1 MVKARKSKK
10 KARKS
15 EKKSTKSGVFQRL
28 IKDVGLRDW
37 DAVACSLEELLTSH
51 KDALTYIQLVAGAKW
66 MLDSSNLDL
75 CLRLANEALYREPE
89 RPESPEV
96 LFFLHLHTGN
106 IGLAKSSL
114 TLAKNFGGDKPQY
127 LIWEVLL
134 FNEEGNH
141 GAILELYDADRIP
154 FDRDDTRL
162 SEIVF
167 SVVIAMIATN
177 RTVEARE
184 MVDKFFPEPSIDDS
198 NVTNLHAK
206 INQAE
211 ENFPEAV
218 RCFELVETNYEGEKV
233 AIEACWN
240 KSLLQL
246 SYGDLVNG
254 WKNYEVRWK
263 WDQFPTRKFPLSAPW
278 WEGEDL
284 VGKSIL
290 LWGEQ
295 GIGDEILFLTLLPEL
310 LKLGPAKVGIC
321 ASNKICPVI
330 EKWYPDVA
338 IYGFQAGE
346 AFFEKLSFNYQLPF
360 GSLPHKLGNP
370 NILGSKR
377 FIEDSPESV
386 LLRDRIL
393 NKYPGKARLIGISWR
408 SGALSLKRIHHYISH
423 KAILEIVREAP
434 DDILFVSL
442 QYGIKDEEI
451 ADLSLASNVYI
462 PHEDFF
468 DDLTAQTRHIQACDL
483 ILTSGSICLALA
495 GITAKP
501 CITWGPRRGWTLLG
515 AEKYPWFP
523 LVHLIKCEPN
533 WDLGAL
539 IIQIKKLLQ
548 VFYKS

>member
-1 MVKARKSKK
+1 MVKVKKSKK
-10 KARKS
+10 KAQKL
-15 EKKSTKSGVFQRL
+15 EKKSSKSGVFQQL
-28 IKDVGLRDW
+28 IKDVGLEDW
-37 DAVACSLEELLTSH
+37 DAVAGSLDELLTSH
-51 KDALTYIQLVAGAKW
+51 KDDLTYIQLVAGAKW
-66 MLDSSNLDL
+66 MLDSRNFDL
-75 CLRLANEALYREPE
+75 CHRLANEGLSREPE

-96 LFFLHLHTGN
+96 LFFLHLHWGN
-106 IGLAKSSL
+106 VALARSSL
-114 TLAKNFGGDKPQY
+114 TLARNFGGDKPQY

-141 GAILELYDADRIP
+141 SAILELYDADRIP
-154 FDRDDTRL
+154 FAQDDPRL

-177 RTVEARE
+177 RTVEARDV
-184 MVDKFFPEPSIDDS
+184 VDKFFPESSISDP
-198 NVTNLHAK
+198 NIMNLHAK

-218 RCFELVETNYEGEKV
+218 RCFELVETKYDGEQV
-233 AIEACWN
+233 AIEARWN

-263 WDQFPTRKFPLSAPW
+263 WNQFPTRKFPFSAPW
-278 WEGEDL
+278 WEGERL
-284 VGKSIL
+284 AGKSIL

-321 ASNKICPVI
+321 ASEKICPVI

-338 IYGFQAGE
+338 VYSFRADE
-346 AFFEKLSFNYQLPF
+346 AFFEELSFDYQLPS
-360 GSLPHKLGNP
+360 GSLPLKLGNQ
-370 NILGSKR
+370 NVSGLKH
-377 FIEDSPESV
+377 FIEDSPEAV
-386 LLRDRIL
+386 FLRESIL
-393 NKYPGKARLIGISWR
+393 SKYPGKSRVIGLSWR

-423 KAILEIVREAP
+423 KAMLELVREAP

-451 ADLSLASNVYI
+451 SDLSLASNVYI
-462 PHEDFF
+462 PNEDFF
-468 DDLTAQTRHIQACDL
+468 DDLIAQTTHIQACDL
-483 ILTSGSICLALA
+483 ILTSGSVCLALA

-501 CITWGPRRGWTLLG
+501 CITWGPKRGWTLLG

-539 IIQIKKLLQ
+539 IIQMKKLLHI
-548 VFYKS
+548 FYQS